1 MSDMV
6 LLDIDGRGVATV
18 TMNRPELHNAFN
30 EEMIARLTETF
41 AALDR
46 DPAVR
51 VVVLTGNGASFSAGG
66 DLNWMKKFVHYSHAE
81 NMADA
86 MKLATMLKTLDRL
99 SKPTI
104 AAVNGATFAGGV
116 GLLSCCDVVVAV
128 ESAIF
133 SISEV
138 KIGLAP
144 ATISPYVVAAIGPRA
159 ARRYFTSAERFDAR
173 TAEKIGLVHEVVAD
187 HAALAAK
194 RDELVKAYLGNGP
207 EAISAAKDLVFAVA
221 AREVDAALMTET
233 ARRIADRRISAEGQE
248 GLSAFLEKRKPNWIK
263 G

>member
-30 EEMIARLTETF
+30 EDMIAQLTEMF
-41 AALDR
+41 AALDQN
-46 DPAVR
+46 DAVR
-51 VVVLTGNGASFSAGG
+51 VVVLTGKGASFSAGG
-66 DLNWMKKFVHYSHAE
+66 DLNWMKKFVQYSHAE

-86 MKLATMLKTLDRL
+86 MKLAVMLKTLDRL

-116 GLLSCCDVVVAV
+116 GLLSCCDLVVAV
-128 ESAIF
+128 ETAIF
-133 SISEV
+133 AVSEV

-144 ATISPYVVAAIGPRA
+144 ATISPYVVAAIGARA
-159 ARRYFTSAERFDAR
+159 ARRYFLTGERFDAGQ
-173 TAEKIGLVHEVVAD
+173 AQAIGLVHEVAAD
-187 HAALAAK
+187 HAALTQTVDGFIK
-194 RDELVKAYLGNGP
+194 QFLGNGQT
-207 EAISAAKDLVFAVA
+207 AMTASKDLVFAVMDRA
-221 AREVDAALMTET
+221 VDDALMTET

-248 GLSAFLEKRKPNWIK
+248 GLAAFLEKRKPNWVK